1 MAISLTQNADE
12 PFSEMNTT
20 PLIDVMLVLLIMFI
34 ITMPM
39 MNHSVSLSVAGAPGS
54 PSQLEPI
61 RIGIDFD
68 GTLILNGAEVA
79 SLASLESFLQAEGR
93 KAEQRELPVRA
104 DQRAKYDTVAKVLA
118 IAQRSGLKR
127 IGIDGND

>member
-1 MAISLTQNADE
+1 MAISLSRSADE

-34 ITMPM
+34 ITLPVMT
-39 MNHSVSLSVAGAPGS
+39 HSVNLNVATGAGATS
-54 PSQLEPI
+54 KLEPI
-61 RIGIDFD
+61 RIGVDFD
-68 GTLILNGAEVA
+68 GTLTLNGAEIP
-79 SLASLESFLQAEGR
+79 SLTALETYLTEEGR
-93 KAEQRELPVRA
+93 RPDQRELHVRA

>member
-1 MAISLTQNADE
+1 MAISLSQSPDE

-34 ITMPM
+34 ITLPM
-39 MNHSVSLSVAGAPGS
+39 ITHSVNLNVGS
-54 PSQLEPI
+54 GPASAAALEPI

-68 GTLILNGAEVA
+68 GTITLNGSEVA
-79 SLASLESFLQAEGR
+79 SFSVLENYLATEGQ
-93 KAEQRELPVRA
+93 KAEQRELHVRA

-118 IAQRSGLKR
+118 IAQRNGLQR
-127 IGIDGND
+127 IGIEGND